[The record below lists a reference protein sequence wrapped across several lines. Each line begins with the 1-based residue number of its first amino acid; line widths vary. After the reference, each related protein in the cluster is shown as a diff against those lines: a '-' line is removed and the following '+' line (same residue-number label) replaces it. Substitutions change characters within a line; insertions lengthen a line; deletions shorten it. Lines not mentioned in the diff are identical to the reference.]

1 MDLMAQLIHQ
11 NVIIFKLNLNI
22 MIIAVIM
29 NQLVVL
35 VAIVDFVKLFLIRL
49 IIIEIN
55 MNILVIFYM
64 KLNAKIKEK

>member
-1 MDLMAQLIHQ
+1 MDLVVQLIRQ
-11 NVIIFKLNLNI
+11 NVPIFKLNLDI

-29 NQLVVL
+29 NQLVVQ
-35 VAIVDFVKLFLIRL
+35 VALVDFVKLFLILL